1 MVSLC
6 CRTLDHVD
14 VSNRSMLEAMDAI
27 FEVDFEMRKAFGDAL
42 SYTPASMNRMQ
53 ASANADSEKSRLE
66 NTYQKKSCSVMLK
79 PQQE

>member
-1 MVSLC
+1 
-6 CRTLDHVD
+6 
-14 VSNRSMLEAMDAI
+14 MLEAMDAI